1 MAENTRLPTQPRDP
15 FDRFDEAISDPR
27 LYEADQSRYEQLRYE
42 PQPQYEEQPQYEQPQ
57 YEQPFALSYERTDVL
72 PEDLPAHEQVP
83 LFLSNYEEESHQQ
96 LSEYAFASGDR
107 RFGSGGLKKARA
119 GRIVTGVAV
128 VSAIAAVL
136 ALFSID
142 STRAVIF
149 NASLGGGGSSPPP
162 AQLAAAVPE
171 PAQPQRIAAPP
182 LAAEPTGAEVTAA
195 RRSPPNALASA
206 SPSRDEIAAAYQSA
220 LKGKVA
226 VPEPVA
232 REAAR
237 EVEVA
242 AVTPAATVVAV
253 APAVREPVPVTREA
267 APVRR
272 IDPDELAVLLKRA
285 KSLLAIGDITSAR
298 LLLERAADAQEAEA
312 ALMLAGTY
320 DPQVLGSQDLRSVTP
335 DPVAAKDPSYR
346 GRRHPHPQVA
356 ALPNDP
362 QIAPAGILPCQ
373 PNDHRHDL
381 LVQTAP
387 VTPLPG
393 VGPPPGDQLPMPPQ
407 QRPWGHEQRSRPRP
421 SWQHPAERSQQ
432 RPVSLRQP
440 RTSDLTLQHP

>member
-1 MAENTRLPTQPRDP
+1 LRSVGNITMAENTRPAQSRDP

-27 LYEADQSRYEQLRYE
+27 LYEADQARYEQLRAQLRYE

-72 PEDLPAHEQVP
+72 PEELPPHEQVP

-149 NASLGGGGSSPPP
+149 NASLGGGGGSAPPP

-171 PAQPQRIAAPP
+171 PAQPQRSIAAPP
-182 LAAEPTGAEVTAA
+182 LAAEPTGAEVAAA
-195 RRSPPNALASA
+195 RRMPPNAVASA

-220 LKGKVA
+220 IKGNKVA

-237 EVEVA
+237 EVA
-242 AVTPAATVVAV
+242 AVTPTAPVVAV

-267 APVRR
+267 APARR
-272 IDPDELAVLLKRA
+272 IDPDELTALLKRA
-285 KSLLAIGDITSAR
+285 KGLLAIGDITSAR

-320 DPQVLGSQDLRSVTP
+320 DPLVLGSQDLRSVTP
-335 DPVAAKDPSYR
+335 DPAAARVWYEKASQLGSADAK
-346 GRRHPHPQVA
+346 RR
-356 ALPNDP
+356 L
-362 QIAPAGILPCQ
+362 G
-373 PNDHRHDL
+373 
-381 LVQTAP
+381 
-387 VTPLPG
+387 
-393 VGPPPGDQLPMPPQ
+393 QLQ
-407 QRPWGHEQRSRPRP
+407 N
-421 SWQHPAERSQQ
+421 
-432 RPVSLRQP
+432 
-440 RTSDLTLQHP
+440 

>member
-1 MAENTRLPTQPRDP
+1 MAENTRPVQSRDP

-27 LYEADQSRYEQLRYE
+27 LYEADQSRYEQLRAQLRYEPQHE
-42 PQPQYEEQPQYEQPQ
+42 PQPQYEQPEYERPQ
-57 YEQPFALSYERTDVL
+57 YEQPFALSFERTDVL
-72 PEDLPAHEQVP
+72 PEELPSHEPVP
-83 LFLSNYEEESHQQ
+83 LFLSNYEEEAHQQ
-96 LSEYAFASGDR
+96 LSEYAFASGNR

-119 GRIVTGVAV
+119 GRIVTGVVV

-149 NASLGGGGSSPPP
+149 NASLGGGGGGSAPPP

-171 PAQPQRIAAPP
+171 PAQPQRSIAAPP
-182 LAAEPTGAEVTAA
+182 LAAEPTGAEVAAA
-195 RRSPPNALASA
+195 RRTPPNALASA

-232 REAAR
+232 RDASR
-237 EVEVA
+237 EVA
-242 AVTPAATVVAV
+242 AVTPAAPVVAV

-267 APVRR
+267 VPARR
-272 IDPDELAVLLKRA
+272 IDPDELAALLNRA

-320 DPQVLGSQDLRSVTP
+320 DPLVLGSQDLRSVTA
-335 DPVAAKDPSYR
+335 DPAAARVWYQKAAQLGSADAK
-346 GRRHPHPQVA
+346 RR
-356 ALPNDP
+356 L
-362 QIAPAGILPCQ
+362 G
-373 PNDHRHDL
+373 
-381 LVQTAP
+381 
-387 VTPLPG
+387 
-393 VGPPPGDQLPMPPQ
+393 QLQ
-407 QRPWGHEQRSRPRP
+407 N
-421 SWQHPAERSQQ
+421 
-432 RPVSLRQP
+432 
-440 RTSDLTLQHP
+440 

>member
-1 MAENTRLPTQPRDP
+1 MVENTKPVQTRDP

-27 LYEADQSRYEQLRYE
+27 LYEADQSRYQQLREQLRYE
-42 PQPQYEEQPQYEQPQ
+42 PQTQYEQPQYEPPQ
-57 YEQPFALSYERTDVL
+57 YEQPFALSVEPPEEL
-72 PEDLPAHEQVP
+72 PPHEAVP
-83 LFLSNYEEESHQQ
+83 LFLANYEEESHQQ
-96 LSEYAFASGDR
+96 LSEYAFGGNR

-149 NASLGGGGSSPPP
+149 NASLGGGGGSAPPP
-162 AQLAAAVPE
+162 VQLAAAVPE
-171 PAQPQRIAAPP
+171 PALPQRIAAPP
-182 LAAEPTGAEVTAA
+182 LAAEPTGAEIAAA
-195 RRSPPNALASA
+195 RRTPANAQASA
-206 SPSRDEIAAAYQSA
+206 SPTRDEIAAAYQSA

-232 REAAR
+232 RDAAR
-237 EVEVA
+237 EVA
-242 AVTPAATVVAV
+242 AVVPAAPVVAAV

-272 IDPDELAVLLKRA
+272 IDPDELEALLKRA
-285 KSLLAIGDITSAR
+285 KGLLAIGDITSAR

-335 DPVAAKDPSYR
+335 DPAAARVWYQKAAELGSADAK
-346 GRRHPHPQVA
+346 RR
-356 ALPNDP
+356 LS
-362 QIAPAGILPCQ
+362 
-373 PNDHRHDL
+373 
-381 LVQTAP
+381 
-387 VTPLPG
+387 
-393 VGPPPGDQLPMPPQ
+393 QLQ
-407 QRPWGHEQRSRPRP
+407 N
-421 SWQHPAERSQQ
+421 
-432 RPVSLRQP
+432 
-440 RTSDLTLQHP
+440 

>member
-1 MAENTRLPTQPRDP
+1 VGKNITMAENNRPAQSRDP

-27 LYEADQSRYEQLRYE
+27 LYEADQSRYEQLRAQLRYEPQHE
-42 PQPQYEEQPQYEQPQ
+42 PQPQYEQSQYQQPQ
-57 YEQPFALSYERTDVL
+57 YEQPFALSFERTDVL
-72 PEDLPAHEQVP
+72 PEELPPHEAVP

-96 LSEYAFASGDR
+96 LSEYTFAGGNR

-119 GRIVTGVAV
+119 GRIVTGVVV

-149 NASLGGGGSSPPP
+149 NASLGGGGGSAPPP

-171 PAQPQRIAAPP
+171 PAQPPRIAAPP
-182 LAAEPTGAEVTAA
+182 LAAEPTGAEVAAA
-195 RRSPPNALASA
+195 RRSPPNAMASA

-226 VPEPVA
+226 APEPAA
-232 REAAR
+232 RDAAR
-237 EVEVA
+237 EVA
-242 AVTPAATVVAV
+242 AVAPAAPVVAV

-267 APVRR
+267 VPARR

-335 DPVAAKDPSYR
+335 DPAAAKVWYQKAAQLGSADA
-346 GRRHPHPQVA
+346 RRR
-356 ALPNDP
+356 L
-362 QIAPAGILPCQ
+362 G
-373 PNDHRHDL
+373 
-381 LVQTAP
+381 
-387 VTPLPG
+387 
-393 VGPPPGDQLPMPPQ
+393 QLQ
-407 QRPWGHEQRSRPRP
+407 N
-421 SWQHPAERSQQ
+421 
-432 RPVSLRQP
+432 
-440 RTSDLTLQHP
+440 